1 MKKLKQLIFVMA
13 ICINTTNAQS
23 TSLSNE
29 QLVIYSMDKYWNES
43 AVAKTFEDMYALKMI
58 EAYNNYASREY
69 LFVQIHSVCQGSKF
83 LGNVYSI
90 SYRDKDHLGK
100 LRIFLSENLALNSSA
115 GQQNKNNIT
124 TLEKNHTTFPDKFDP
139 IEGLQTISKFGIVGK
154 NKCGQ

>member
-1 MKKLKQLIFVMA
+1 MKKLRLLIFVMT
-13 ICINTTNAQS
+13 ICINTTYAQS
-23 TSLSNE
+23 TSLSDE
-29 QLVIYSMDKYWNES
+29 QLVTYSMDKYWNES